1 MSEAQVRVVQESNL
15 WREQPVPVSATLIT
29 YNQEDYVRQALES
42 VLAQTYPLDV
52 VLADDGSTDGTVA
65 VMEAV
70 LHHYNGPHRIALRH
84 GGPNQGI
91 CRNQNAALALARGEL
106 IVLFEGDDVSL
117 PNRVEELVKAYLA
130 AGRKPAI
137 LGSSIRRMD
146 QHGSLSDEAS
156 GNLSDGH
163 GWMFVSREW
172 NMDGCGLAIR
182 RDCFFDV
189 GPIPRHLISGDI
201 ALSIRAPFVRE
212 GGLAFV
218 PKALVCYRTHGKN
231 ISRGCALTFES
242 VDALRNTYRKLIKN
256 EVAQVFE
263 LRRIGRYRRA
273 HRLPSN
279 DTEKAWRALFK
290 EARVR
295 ALLVMVVIRRPRPFW
310 LRPAFSAMRFPRL
323 RRQAVR
329 VFALAIFP
337 SAHRVY
343 RRFRY
348 SLA

>member
-1 MSEAQVRVVQESNL
+1 MSEAQVRVVQESDF

-70 LHHYNGPHRIALRH
+70 LRDYNGPHRIALRH

-91 CRNQNAALALARGEL
+91 CRNQNVALALTRGEL

-130 AGRKPAI
+130 AGRKPTV

-163 GWMFVSREW
+163 GWMF
-172 NMDGCGLAIR
+172 
-182 RDCFFDV
+182 
-189 GPIPRHLISGDI
+189 
-201 ALSIRAPFVRE
+201 
-212 GGLAFV
+212 
-218 PKALVCYRTHGKN
+218 
-231 ISRGCALTFES
+231 
-242 VDALRNTYRKLIKN
+242 
-256 EVAQVFE
+256 
-263 LRRIGRYRRA
+263 
-273 HRLPSN
+273 
-279 DTEKAWRALFK
+279 
-290 EARVR
+290 
-295 ALLVMVVIRRPRPFW
+295 
-310 LRPAFSAMRFPRL
+310 
-323 RRQAVR
+323 
-329 VFALAIFP
+329 
-337 SAHRVY
+337 
-343 RRFRY
+343 
-348 SLA
+348 